1 MHVPPASIGIRAKAS
16 TPLQL
21 LAKQQQAKTQR
32 AFVEYQRAHDVHAEA
47 KAAIAALE
55 GELMASSGA

>member
-1 MHVPPASIGIRAKAS
+1 MRSRADALVM
-16 TPLQL
+16 LQL

-47 KAAIAALE
+47 KAAVAALE
-55 GELMASSGA
+55 GRLMASSGA